1 MKKYPPDTDDLDV
14 LAEFFDE
21 TDITELEGLELVG
34 KKPQRQMIAVTVRL
48 PKEDLDELKRRAKML
63 GLGYTSLIRAAV
75 RRFVAKK
82 MS

>member
-1 MKKYPPDTDDLDV
+1 MKKYPPDTDALHV

-82 MS
+82 L

>member
-1 MKKYPPDTDDLDV
+1 MKKYPPDTDDLHV

-82 MS
+82 L